1 MHFNVTLLKGFV
13 YNLIII
19 LWKTRVTTI
28 LASQK
33 SCIAILYKDF
43 MERS

>member
-13 YNLIII
+13 YNYI
-19 LWKTRVTTI
+19 LWKTTDTTI
-28 LASQK
+28 LAQQ